1 MTSSP
6 HTQDYIGRL
15 SEELRLEVCELLPI
29 TALKNFGLANKQWRK
44 SSSSVLWKKFKSG
57 LVAGDR
63 DFDALVLSLPDGL
76 FDNVKSLKIHAFLQN
91 YKNVMQIVSSITRDT
106 LRTVELMYVDTVV
119 WESLL
124 CSQHSI
130 KELTFRQYLI
140 NNHPQRFPNPRSLA
154 HSLQKLRKLKVAS
167 RSNFDDYSAWLVNT
181 PALKV
186 LSLGSGF
193 GHFSR
198 HATPV
203 PFDIRTPAVGFVPL
217 RLRRLSL
224 FQMILD
230 GFHRLGDILHLPSL
244 RTLDIIHCDCVPVLL
259 RYLTSKYTTSS
270 ESALKS
276 FNLTDVD
283 DDDELVESLDQFI
296 GCFSGLE
303 TLFVA
308 TEEPR
313 RLGVHEVCRHGQTL
327 RFLHLDPLYRHM
339 NHTLSNNRSYYT
351 AGELEILAT
360 ECPYIEE
367 LGIHAAVIDLPVI
380 DLGLPF
386 STLNGGDVPK
396 ALDVLARFRSLR
408 SLRLTHLFTADDDN
422 GVLDSNL
429 NAWLYSRL
437 ASKVTQ
443 YLVERGSPIE
453 VFAISPTAS
462 QYSDSAS
469 RDFNGH
475 VWPNYHYVRGT
486 VTIPHR
492 HRHITQAQ
500 AIPVTEKNITDY
512 VKYPSLLFRSE
523 HDDFKAYA

>member
-29 TALKNFGLANKQWRK
+29 PALKNLSLASKQWRK
-44 SSSSVLWKKFKSG
+44 SSSSVLWKSFESS
-57 LVAGDR
+57 LAARDR

-76 FDNVKSLKIHAFLQN
+76 FDNVKNLKIRASPENF
-91 YKNVMQIVSSITRDT
+91 KIVMQVVSGITRDS
-106 LRTVELMYVDTVV
+106 LRTVELTSAYTEV

-130 KELTFRQYLI
+130 EELTFRQHSYVG
-140 NNHPQRFPNPRSLA
+140 HSQRFPNPRSLA
-154 HSLQKLRKLKVAS
+154 HSLQKLRKLKIAS
-167 RSNFDDYSAWLVNT
+167 RNNYNDYGAWLVNT
-181 PALKV
+181 PALEV

-193 GHFSR
+193 GHSSR

-203 PFDIRTPAVGFVPL
+203 PFYIRTPAVGFVPL

-244 RTLDIIHCDCVPVLL
+244 RTLDIIHCDCVPVLF

-308 TEEPR
+308 R
-313 RLGVHEVCRHGQTL
+313 G
-327 RFLHLDPLYRHM
+327 DYPLYRRR
-339 NHTLSNNRSYYT
+339 LRKS
-351 AGELEILAT
+351 
-360 ECPYIEE
+360 P
-367 LGIHAAVIDLPVI
+367 
-380 DLGLPF
+380 
-386 STLNGGDVPK
+386 
-396 ALDVLARFRSLR
+396 AR
-408 SLRLTHLFTADDDN
+408 T
-422 GVLDSNL
+422 
-429 NAWLYSRL
+429 
-437 ASKVTQ
+437 
-443 YLVERGSPIE
+443 
-453 VFAISPTAS
+453 
-462 QYSDSAS
+462 
-469 RDFNGH
+469 
-475 VWPNYHYVRGT
+475 
-486 VTIPHR
+486 
-492 HRHITQAQ
+492 
-500 AIPVTEKNITDY
+500 
-512 VKYPSLLFRSE
+512 
-523 HDDFKAYA
+523 